1 MGRALRDF
9 VLDAIELMR
18 PSSPEQLSEPAWR
31 HYILLNDY
39 IARGQPWGVVAARL
53 GLARTAFYNVRK
65 DATGSLAMVI
75 DSLEAEA
82 RRELP
87 RVRHN
92 LPHPPYQYFIRRFVN
107 EEDLVDRII
116 GELGGRAW
124 VIAIYGAGGVGKTAV
139 AYELPLLAR
148 SYLESIRRRDSFLEI
163 KGKSIAEFL
172 GEAYDNL
179 AQYYASHLGEMKSLS
194 EKLAFLK
201 YDKRNVTS
209 VMEWCYSNKQLDHV
223 IALMHQ
229 IGHPLDILGY
239 WDERIEWG
247 MKARQAAS
255 ELDRPPESAWF
266 EVYDIGWTYFLMGR
280 MEEAKKIT
288 ESIYDLAQGKDGF
301 ERVEALAIGNLGRMA
316 HEARDYKLALDKL
329 EKSLALWQEI
339 GDREWIAYAKARLG
353 RLKEK
358 TGALDEAR
366 EILKQTLK
374 LRSEIGHVGEVAE
387 TLSEL
392 ALVEFGLGDEEEAL
406 GLSDSSLIRARLE
419 IEHPSPFYAFALYC
433 RAVLEGRRGNPLEA
447 RKRGQEALTLYK
459 NLGYKYMVNHVSSF
473 LERLESKGPLP
484 SGN

>member
-1 MGRALRDF
+1 MQYTLGLMNRYGYSVEGSVEPGVSQDKL
-9 VLDAIELMR
+9 LDYLFAKSYDGLEEREKMILHVM
-18 PSSPEQLSEPAWR
+18 PLFAEPASTEAVGIASAVFGVLLGVSLGKL
-31 HYILLNDY
+31 YQLFILDK
-39 IARGQPWGVVAARL
+39 IRL
-53 GLARTAFYNVRK
+53 
-65 DATGSLAMVI
+65 D
-75 DSLEAEA
+75 
-82 RRELP
+82 
-87 RVRHN
+87 
-92 LPHPPYQYFIRRFVN
+92 Q
-107 EEDLVDRII
+107 DR
-116 GELGGRAW
+116 
-124 VIAIYGAGGVGKTAV
+124 
-139 AYELPLLAR
+139 YELPLLAR

-288 ESIYDLAQGKDGF
+288 EIRYDLAQGKDGF

-406 GLSDSSLIRARLE
+406 RLSDSSLIRARLE

-447 RKRGQEALTLYK
+447 GKRGREALTLYK
-459 NLGYKYMVNHVSSF
+459 NLGYKSMVNHVSSF
-473 LERLESKGPLP
+473 LERLESKGSLP
-484 SGN
+484 SGS